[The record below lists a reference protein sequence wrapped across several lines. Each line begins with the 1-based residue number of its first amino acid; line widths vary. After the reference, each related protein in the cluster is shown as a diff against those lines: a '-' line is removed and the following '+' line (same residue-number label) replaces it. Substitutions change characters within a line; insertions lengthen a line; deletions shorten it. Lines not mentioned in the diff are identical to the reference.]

1 MMLRLQSTRSSS
13 KALHRPDTYS
23 VNSCP
28 ISGILLPLLVLK
40 REARSSIRSTSRAD
54 TQQLLLLVN
63 TEANIRCYTEG
74 SERNDEDSRTSHSA
88 SLPIPLS
95 QSHSHSQGSFN
106 GYAYGYGQSDTGQ
119 SPDRRGLV
127 SGLGSGLGL
136 GLGANGV
143 SLPGMRSRHQ
153 SAGSLSDTL
162 QQNQNQGQGQSQGQS
177 AAAR

>member
-1 MMLRLQSTRSSS
+1 MLRLQLSCSSS
-13 KALHRPDTYS
+13 KALHRPDAYS
-23 VNSCP
+23 FASCP

-63 TEANIRCYTEG
+63 TKANIRCYKEG

-95 QSHSHSQGSFN
+95 QSHSHSHSQGSFN
-106 GYAYGYGQSDTGQ
+106 GYVYGYGQSDTGQ

-136 GLGANGV
+136 GVNGG
-143 SLPGMRSRHQ
+143 SFPGMRSRHQ
-153 SAGSLSDTL
+153 SVGSLSDTL
-162 QQNQNQGQGQSQGQS
+162 QQNQNQGQGQCES

>member
-1 MMLRLQSTRSSS
+1 LHCSFS
-13 KALHRPDTYS
+13 KALHRPDTCS

-63 TEANIRCYTEG
+63 TKANIRCYSEG

-95 QSHSHSQGSFN
+95 LSHSHSQGSFN

-127 SGLGSGLGL
+127 SGLGLGV
-136 GLGANGV
+136 NGV

-162 QQNQNQGQGQSQGQS
+162 IQGQGQGQST
-177 AAAR
+177 AAR

>member
-1 MMLRLQSTRSSS
+1 MMLRLQSTCSSS
-13 KALHRPDTYS
+13 KALHRPDTCS

-40 REARSSIRSTSRAD
+40 REAHSSIRSTSRAD

-63 TEANIRCYTEG
+63 TKANIRCYTEG

-119 SPDRRGLV
+119 SPDRRGLA
-127 SGLGSGLGL
+127 SGSGSGF
-136 GLGANGV
+136 GVNGV

-153 SAGSLSDTL
+153 SVGSLSDSL
-162 QQNQNQGQGQSQGQS
+162 QQNQNQGQGQSQSQGQS